1 MARLL
6 QSEDVQAFQEIMQR
20 CPVFFEVNGDL
31 SHYIYRGIWQGAA
44 LEEILSR
51 VGHLHQRMAREHG
64 DMSADIPPAKGT
76 WEKDWEDESGA
87 ARLAWRMTEMV
98 LRLNKGKVAGGG
110 GLSSRCIMGETGE
123 WLLVAGVRTLDL
135 DASLVPLYRKMAA
148 AADRAAG
155 VG

>member
-1 MARLL
+1 ML

-64 DMSADIPPAKGT
+64 DMSADIPPAKGPGPRIGRT
-76 WEKDWEDESGA
+76 RVARRGWRGA
-87 ARLAWRMTEMV
+87 
-98 LRLNKGKVAGGG
+98 
-110 GLSSRCIMGETGE
+110 
-123 WLLVAGVRTLDL
+123 
-135 DASLVPLYRKMAA
+135 
-148 AADRAAG
+148 
-155 VG
+155 

>member
-1 MARLL
+1 MVGLTLSAA
-6 QSEDVQAFQEIMQR
+6 AFFAAI
-20 CPVFFEVNGDL
+20 DL
-31 SHYIYRGIWQGAA
+31 TAA
-44 LEEILSR
+44 LPEL
-51 VGHLHQRMAREHG
+51 VQ
-64 DMSADIPPAKGT
+64 PP
-76 WEKDWEDESGA
+76 A

-123 WLLVAGVRTLDL
+123 WLLVAGDRTLDL